1 MRTSIKRKYYLYFV
15 ALEWAGP
22 LVGGF
27 VGVNALLYF
36 QTSWQAYRLRKITTA
51 AAQGILE
58 PVGGLLKEL
67 QSSEGDVNLPDFE
80 FEAGNDRGVKN
91 KYSFRLVDGKVQ
103 LVKEEPARKIEEN
116 KPEKQ

>member
-1 MRTSIKRKYYLYFV
+1 
-15 ALEWAGP
+15 
-22 LVGGF
+22 
-27 VGVNALLYF
+27 VGVDALLYF

-58 PVGGLLKEL
+58 AVGGLLKEL

-91 KYSFRLVDGKVQ
+91 KYLFRLVDGKVQ

>member
-1 MRTSIKRKYYLYFV
+1 M
-15 ALEWAGP
+15 
-22 LVGGF
+22 
-27 VGVNALLYF
+27 
-36 QTSWQAYRLRKITTA
+36 
-51 AAQGILE
+51 
-58 PVGGLLKEL
+58 
-67 QSSEGDVNLPDFE
+67 NLPDFE

>member
-1 MRTSIKRKYYLYFV
+1 MRTSIMRKYFLYFV

-22 LVGGF
+22 LVAGF
-27 VGVNALLYF
+27 VGMNALLYF

-67 QSSEGDVNLPDFE
+67 QSSEGDGNLPDFE
-80 FEAGNDRGVKN
+80 FEARNDSVGLPITRSSRHVFVGMLSAYV
-91 KYSFRLVDGKVQ
+91 GG
-103 LVKEEPARKIEEN
+103 
-116 KPEKQ
+116 